1 VVINNRIFFAVAI
14 AALVTIGGLL
24 AIIPKQNLLTLVE
37 AQSQTGSGSSTN
49 ISSLIDNNATSNNNN
64 TNQWP
69 NIHPNVRT
77 NFNQNVTFPNIE
89 DTAFIHPFAV
99 VIGDCYIGNMVMMS
113 PTAVCR
119 GDEGTPIHIGDF
131 SNIQDGVLIHDLQTT
146 TDIKNFDQRLFNKDG
161 ERISINDSRT
171 VQEGEYSVFVG
182 NGSSLAH
189 DAMIHG
195 PAWIGND
202 TFIGMKSIVYNAKVG
217 NNVAVGISSVITN
230 GVEIPD
236 NKFVPPGSLVTSQE
250 QANNLPD
257 RIGTPFEEYN
267 KGVVDVNVKL
277 AEGYSQEELE
287 KMITEREARMELQGL
302 ETTMMPTNNHSNA
315 TQ

>member
-1 VVINNRIFFAVAI
+1 MTNNRIVFAI
-14 AALVTIGGLL
+14 AAAALLTIGGLL
-24 AIIPKQNLLTLVE
+24 AIILKENLLPPVQ
-37 AQSQTGSGSSTN
+37 AQSQTNNSGSTN
-49 ISSLIDNNATSNNNN
+49 MSGIINNNN

-131 SNIQDGVLIHDLQTT
+131 SNIQDGVLIHDLQTA
-146 TDIKNFDQRLFNKDG
+146 TDIKNFDQRLFNKEG

-189 DAMIHG
+189 DVMIHG

-202 TFIGMKSIVYNAKVG
+202 TFIGMKTIVYNAKVG

-230 GVEIPD
+230 SVEIPD
-236 NKFVPPGSLVTSQE
+236 NKFVPPGSIITSQE

-287 KMITEREARMELQGL
+287 KMIIEREAQMELQGL
-302 ETTMMPTNNHSNA
+302 ETTMMLPNNSNA
-315 TQ
+315 TK

>member
-1 VVINNRIFFAVAI
+1 MIKNNKIFFAVAT
-14 AALVTIGGLL
+14 ATLVTIGGLYA
-24 AIIPKQNLLTLVE
+24 AIPIQNLLLPAVE
-37 AQSQTGSGSSTN
+37 AQSQTNTASTN
-49 ISSLIDNNATSNNNN
+49 MNSSNNN

-146 TDIKNFDQRLFNKDG
+146 TDIKNFDQRLFNKEG
-161 ERISINDSRT
+161 ERIFINESRT

-202 TFIGMKSIVYNAKVG
+202 TFIGMKTIVYNAKVG

-236 NKFVPPGSLVTSQE
+236 NKFVPPGSVITSPE

-277 AEGYSQEELE
+277 AEGYSSQEELE
-287 KMITEREARMELQGL
+287 KMIIEREAQMELQGL
-302 ETTMMPTNNHSNA
+302 ETTMMPNNSSSA
-315 TQ
+315 TL

>member
-1 VVINNRIFFAVAI
+1 MIKNNKIFFAVAT
-14 AALVTIGGLL
+14 ATLVSIGGLYV
-24 AIIPKQNLLTLVE
+24 AIPIQNLLLPAVE
-37 AQSQTGSGSSTN
+37 AQSQTNTASTN
-49 ISSLIDNNATSNNNN
+49 MNSINNNNNNN

-146 TDIKNFDQRLFNKDG
+146 TDIKNFDQRLFNKEG

-202 TFIGMKSIVYNAKVG
+202 TFIGMKTIVYNAKVG

-236 NKFVPPGSLVTSQE
+236 NKFVPPGSVITSQE

-277 AEGYSQEELE
+277 AEGYSSQEELE
-287 KMITEREARMELQGL
+287 KMIIEREAQMELQGL
-302 ETTMMPTNNHSNA
+302 ETTMMPNNSSSA

>member
-1 VVINNRIFFAVAI
+1 MIKDNKIFFAVAT
-14 AALVTIGGLL
+14 AAMVTIGGLY
-24 AIIPKQNLLTLVE
+24 ATIPTQNLLLPAVE
-37 AQSQTGSGSSTN
+37 AQSQTNTESTN
-49 ISSLIDNNATSNNNN
+49 MNSSYNNN

-77 NFNQNVTFPNIE
+77 DFNQNMTFPNIE

-99 VIGDCYIGNMVMMS
+99 VIGDCYIGKMVMMS

-146 TDIKNFDQRLFNKDG
+146 TDIKNFDQRLFNKEG

-171 VQEGEYSVFVG
+171 VQEGEYSVYVG

-195 PAWIGND
+195 PAWIGNN
-202 TFIGMKSIVYNAKVG
+202 TFIGMKTIVYNAKVG
-217 NNVAVGISSVITN
+217 NNVAVGVSSVITN

-236 NKFVPPGSLVTSQE
+236 NKFVPPGSVVTSQE
-250 QANNLPD
+250 QADNLPD

-267 KGVVDVNVKL
+267 KGVVDVNSKL
-277 AEGYSQEELE
+277 AEGYSSQEELE
-287 KMITEREARMELQGL
+287 KMITDREAQMELQGL
-302 ETTMMPTNNHSNA
+302 ETTMMSPNNSSSA

>member
-1 VVINNRIFFAVAI
+1 MIKDNKIFFAVAT
-14 AALVTIGGLL
+14 AAIVTIGGLY
-24 AIIPKQNLLTLVE
+24 ATIPTQNLLLPAVE
-37 AQSQTGSGSSTN
+37 AQSQTNTGSTN
-49 ISSLIDNNATSNNNN
+49 MNSSNNNSN

-69 NIHPNVRT
+69 NIHPDVRT
-77 NFNQNVTFPNIE
+77 DFNQNVTFPNIE

-119 GDEGTPIHIGDF
+119 GDEGTPIHIGEF

-146 TDIKNFDQRLFNKDG
+146 TDIKNFDQRLFNKEG
-161 ERISINDSRT
+161 ERISMNDSRT

-182 NGSSLAH
+182 NRSSIAH

-236 NKFVPPGSLVTSQE
+236 NKFVPPGSVITSQE

-287 KMITEREARMELQGL
+287 KMITEREAQMELQGL
-302 ETTMMPTNNHSNA
+302 ETTMIPNNGSSA
-315 TQ
+315 RQ

>member
-1 VVINNRIFFAVAI
+1 MIKNNKIFFAI
-14 AALVTIGGLL
+14 ATATLVTIGGLYA
-24 AIIPKQNLLTLVE
+24 AIPIQNLLLPAVE
-37 AQSQTGSGSSTN
+37 AQSQTNTASTN
-49 ISSLIDNNATSNNNN
+49 MNSSNNNNNN

-146 TDIKNFDQRLFNKDG
+146 TDIKNFDQRLFNKEG

-202 TFIGMKSIVYNAKVG
+202 TFIGMKTIVYNAKVG

-236 NKFVPPGSLVTSQE
+236 NKFVPPGSVITSQE

-277 AEGYSQEELE
+277 AEGYSSQEELE
-287 KMITEREARMELQGL
+287 KMIIEREAQMELQGL
-302 ETTMMPTNNHSNA
+302 ETTMMPNNSSSA

>member
-1 VVINNRIFFAVAI
+1 MIKNNKIFFAVAT
-14 AALVTIGGLL
+14 ATLVTIGGLYA
-24 AIIPKQNLLTLVE
+24 AIPIQNLLLPAVE
-37 AQSQTGSGSSTN
+37 AQSQTNTASTN
-49 ISSLIDNNATSNNNN
+49 MNSSNNN

-146 TDIKNFDQRLFNKDG
+146 TDIKNFDQRLFNKEG

-202 TFIGMKSIVYNAKVG
+202 TFIGMKTIVYNAKVG

-230 GVEIPD
+230 VVEIPD
-236 NKFVPPGSLVTSQE
+236 NKFVPPGSIITNQE

-277 AEGYSQEELE
+277 AEGYSSQEELE
-287 KMITEREARMELQGL
+287 KMIIEREAQMELQGL
-302 ETTMMPTNNHSNA
+302 ETTTMPNNSSSA

>member
-1 VVINNRIFFAVAI
+1 MIKNNKIFFAI
-14 AALVTIGGLL
+14 ATATLVTIGGLYA
-24 AIIPKQNLLTLVE
+24 AIPIQNLLLPAVE
-37 AQSQTGSGSSTN
+37 AQSQTNTASTN
-49 ISSLIDNNATSNNNN
+49 MNSSNNNNNNNNN

-77 NFNQNVTFPNIE
+77 NFNQNVSFPNIE

-146 TDIKNFDQRLFNKDG
+146 TDIKNFDQRLFNKEG

-202 TFIGMKSIVYNAKVG
+202 TFIGMKTIVYNAKVG

-236 NKFVPPGSLVTSQE
+236 NKFVPPGSVITSQE

-277 AEGYSQEELE
+277 AEGYSSQEELE
-287 KMITEREARMELQGL
+287 KMIIEREAQMELQGL
-302 ETTMMPTNNHSNA
+302 ETTMMPINNSSA

>member
-1 VVINNRIFFAVAI
+1 MIKNNKIFFAVAT
-14 AALVTIGGLL
+14 ATLVTIGGLYA
-24 AIIPKQNLLTLVE
+24 AIPIQNLLLPAVE
-37 AQSQTGSGSSTN
+37 AQSQTNTASTN
-49 ISSLIDNNATSNNNN
+49 MNSSNNNNNNNNNN

-146 TDIKNFDQRLFNKDG
+146 TDIKNFDQRLFNKEG

-202 TFIGMKSIVYNAKVG
+202 TFIGMKTIVYNAKVG

-236 NKFVPPGSLVTSQE
+236 NKFVPPGSVITSQE

-277 AEGYSQEELE
+277 AEGYSSQEELE
-287 KMITEREARMELQGL
+287 KMIIEREAQMELQGL
-302 ETTMMPTNNHSNA
+302 ETTMMPINNSSA

>member
-1 VVINNRIFFAVAI
+1 MMKSNKIFFAVAT
-14 AALVTIGGLL
+14 AAIVTIGGLYATFPIL
-24 AIIPKQNLLTLVE
+24 NLLLPAVE
-37 AQSQTGSGSSTN
+37 AQSQTNTGSTN
-49 ISSLIDNNATSNNNN
+49 MNSSNNNSN

-69 NIHPNVRT
+69 NIHPDVRT
-77 NFNQNVTFPNIE
+77 DFNQNVTFPNIE

-119 GDEGTPIHIGDF
+119 GDEGTHIGEF

-146 TDIKNFDQRLFNKDG
+146 TDIKNFDQRLFNKEG
-161 ERISINDSRT
+161 ERISMNDSRT

-182 NGSSLAH
+182 NRSSIAH

-236 NKFVPPGSLVTSQE
+236 NKFVPPGSVITSQE

-277 AEGYSQEELE
+277 AEGYSQEEIE
-287 KMITEREARMELQGL
+287 KMITEREAQMELQGL
-302 ETTMMPTNNHSNA
+302 ETTMIPNNGSSA
-315 TQ
+315 RQ

>member
-1 VVINNRIFFAVAI
+1 MIKNNKIFFAVAT
-14 AALVTIGGLL
+14 ATLVTIGGLYA
-24 AIIPKQNLLTLVE
+24 AIPIQNLLLPEVE
-37 AQSQTGSGSSTN
+37 AQSQTNTASTN
-49 ISSLIDNNATSNNNN
+49 MNSSNNNNNN

-77 NFNQNVTFPNIE
+77 NFNQNITFPNIE

-146 TDIKNFDQRLFNKDG
+146 TDIKNFDQRLFNKEG

-202 TFIGMKSIVYNAKVG
+202 TFIGMKTIVYNAKVG

-236 NKFVPPGSLVTSQE
+236 NKFVPPGSVITSQE

-277 AEGYSQEELE
+277 AEGYSSQEELE
-287 KMITEREARMELQGL
+287 KMIIEREAQMELQGL
-302 ETTMMPTNNHSNA
+302 ETTMMPNNSSSA

>member
-1 VVINNRIFFAVAI
+1 MIKNNKIFFAI
-14 AALVTIGGLL
+14 ATATLVTIGGLYA
-24 AIIPKQNLLTLVE
+24 AIPIQNLLLPAVE
-37 AQSQTGSGSSTN
+37 AQSQTNTASTN
-49 ISSLIDNNATSNNNN
+49 MNSSNNNNNNNN

-146 TDIKNFDQRLFNKDG
+146 TDIKNFDQRLFNKEG

-202 TFIGMKSIVYNAKVG
+202 TFIGMKTIVYNAKVG

-236 NKFVPPGSLVTSQE
+236 NKFVPPGSVITSQE

-277 AEGYSQEELE
+277 AEGYSSQEELE
-287 KMITEREARMELQGL
+287 KMIIEREAQMELQGL
-302 ETTMMPTNNHSNA
+302 ETTMMPINNSSA

>member
-1 VVINNRIFFAVAI
+1 MIKNNKIFFAVAT
-14 AALVTIGGLL
+14 ATLVTIGGLYA
-24 AIIPKQNLLTLVE
+24 AIPIQNLLLPAVE
-37 AQSQTGSGSSTN
+37 AQSQTNTASTN
-49 ISSLIDNNATSNNNN
+49 MNSSNNNNNNN

-146 TDIKNFDQRLFNKDG
+146 TDIKNFDQRLFNKEG

-202 TFIGMKSIVYNAKVG
+202 TFIGMKTIVYNAKVG

-236 NKFVPPGSLVTSQE
+236 NKFVPPGSVVTSQE

-277 AEGYSQEELE
+277 AEGYSSQEELE
-287 KMITEREARMELQGL
+287 KMIIEREAQMELQGL
-302 ETTMMPTNNHSNA
+302 ETTMMPNNNSSA

>member
-1 VVINNRIFFAVAI
+1 MIKNNKIFFAVAT
-14 AALVTIGGLL
+14 ATLVTIGGLYA
-24 AIIPKQNLLTLVE
+24 AIPIQNLLLPAVE
-37 AQSQTGSGSSTN
+37 AQSQTNTASTN
-49 ISSLIDNNATSNNNN
+49 MNSSNNNNNNN

-146 TDIKNFDQRLFNKDG
+146 TDIKNFDQRLFNKEG

-202 TFIGMKSIVYNAKVG
+202 TFIGMKTIVYNAKVG

-236 NKFVPPGSLVTSQE
+236 NKFVPPGSVITSQE

-277 AEGYSQEELE
+277 AEGYSSQEELE
-287 KMITEREARMELQGL
+287 KMIIEREAQMELQGL
-302 ETTMMPTNNHSNA
+302 ETTMMPNNSSSA

>member
-1 VVINNRIFFAVAI
+1 MIKHNKIFFAVAT
-14 AALVTIGGLL
+14 AAIVTIGGLY
-24 AIIPKQNLLTLVE
+24 ATIPIQNLLLPAVE
-37 AQSQTGSGSSTN
+37 AQSQTNTESTN
-49 ISSLIDNNATSNNNN
+49 MNSSYNNN

-99 VIGDCYIGNMVMMS
+99 VIGDCYIGKMVMMS

-146 TDIKNFDQRLFNKDG
+146 TDIKNFDQRLFNKEG

-171 VQEGEYSVFVG
+171 VQEGEYSVYVG

-195 PAWIGND
+195 PAWIGNN
-202 TFIGMKSIVYNAKVG
+202 TFIGMKTIVYNAKVG
-217 NNVAVGISSVITN
+217 NNVAVGVSSVITN

-236 NKFVPPGSLVTSQE
+236 NKFVPPGSVVTSQE
-250 QANNLPD
+250 QADNLPD

-267 KGVVDVNVKL
+267 KGVVDVNSKL
-277 AEGYSQEELE
+277 AEGYSSQEELE
-287 KMITEREARMELQGL
+287 KMITDREAQMELQGL
-302 ETTMMPTNNHSNA
+302 ETTMMSPNNSSSA

>member
-1 VVINNRIFFAVAI
+1 
-14 AALVTIGGLL
+14 
-24 AIIPKQNLLTLVE
+24 LTLVE

-49 ISSLIDNNATSNNNN
+49 MSSLIDNNATSNNND

-77 NFNQNVTFPNIE
+77 NFNQNVSFPNIE

-146 TDIKNFDQRLFNKDG
+146 TDIKNFDQRLFNKEG

-202 TFIGMKSIVYNAKVG
+202 TFIGMKTIVYNAKVG

-236 NKFVPPGSLVTSQE
+236 NKFVPPGSVITSQE

-277 AEGYSQEELE
+277 AEGYSSQEELE
-287 KMITEREARMELQGL
+287 KMIIEREAQMELQGL
-302 ETTMMPTNNHSNA
+302 ETTMMPINNSSA

>member
-1 VVINNRIFFAVAI
+1 MTNNRIVFAIAA
-14 AALVTIGGLL
+14 AALVTIGGLV
-24 AIIPKQNLLTLVE
+24 AIIPKENLLPSVQ
-37 AQSQTGSGSSTN
+37 AQSQTESSGSTN
-49 ISSLIDNNATSNNNN
+49 MSSIINNNN

-131 SNIQDGVLIHDLQTT
+131 SNIQDGVLIHDLQTA
-146 TDIKNFDQRLFNKDG
+146 TDIKNFDQRLFNKEG

-189 DAMIHG
+189 HAMIHG

-202 TFIGMKSIVYNAKVG
+202 TFIGMKTIVYNAKVG
-217 NNVAVGISSVITN
+217 DNVAVGISSVITN

-236 NKFVPPGSLVTSQE
+236 NKFVPPGSVVTSQE

-267 KGVVDVNVKL
+267 KGVVDVNIKL

-287 KMITEREARMELQGL
+287 KMIIEREAQMELQGL
-302 ETTMMPTNNHSNA
+302 ETTMMQPNNSNA

>member
-1 VVINNRIFFAVAI
+1 MIKNNKSFFAVAT
-14 AALVTIGGLL
+14 ATLVTIGGLYA
-24 AIIPKQNLLTLVE
+24 AIHIQNLLLPAVE
-37 AQSQTGSGSSTN
+37 AQSQTNTASTN
-49 ISSLIDNNATSNNNN
+49 MNSSNNNNNN

-146 TDIKNFDQRLFNKDG
+146 TDIKNFDQRLFNKEG

-195 PAWIGND
+195 PAWIGNN
-202 TFIGMKSIVYNAKVG
+202 TFIGMKTIVYNAKVG

-236 NKFVPPGSLVTSQE
+236 NKFVPPGSVITSQE

-277 AEGYSQEELE
+277 AEGYSSQEELE
-287 KMITEREARMELQGL
+287 KMIIEREAQMELQGL
-302 ETTMMPTNNHSNA
+302 ETTMMPNNSSSA

>member
-1 VVINNRIFFAVAI
+1 MTNNRIFFAVSI

-49 ISSLIDNNATSNNNN
+49 MSSLIDNNATSNNND

-146 TDIKNFDQRLFNKDG
+146 TDIKNFDQRLFNKVG

-236 NKFVPPGSLVTSQE
+236 NKFVPPGSVVTSQE

-287 KMITEREARMELQGL
+287 KMIIEREAQMELQGL
-302 ETTMMPTNNHSNA
+302 ETTMMPPNNHSNA

>member
-1 VVINNRIFFAVAI
+1 MRLLMINNRMFFVVSAT
-14 AALVTIGGLL
+14 ALVTIGGLL
-24 AIIPKQNLLTLVE
+24 AIIPKESLLTYVE
-37 AQSQTGSGSSTN
+37 AQSQTDSSGSTN
-49 ISSLIDNNATSNNNN
+49 MSSIINNNNN

-77 NFNQNVTFPNIE
+77 DFNQNVTFPNIE
-89 DTAFIHPFAV
+89 DNAFIHPFAV
-99 VIGDCYIGNMVMMS
+99 VIGDCHIGNMVMMS

-146 TDIKNFDQRLFNKDG
+146 TDIKNFDQRLFNKGG
-161 ERISINDSRT
+161 ERISINDSRI

-182 NGSSLAH
+182 NRSSLAH

-202 TFIGMKSIVYNAKVG
+202 TFIGMKTIVYNAKVG

-236 NKFVPPGSLVTSQE
+236 NKFVPPGSIITTQQ
-250 QANNLPD
+250 QADNLPD

-267 KGVVDVNVKL
+267 KGVVDVNSKL

-287 KMITEREARMELQGL
+287 KMITEREAQMELQGL
-302 ETTMMPTNNHSNA
+302 ETTMMPNNSSSA

>member
-1 VVINNRIFFAVAI
+1 MMKNNKNFFAVAT
-14 AALVTIGGLL
+14 AAIVTIGGLYATFPIL
-24 AIIPKQNLLTLVE
+24 NVLLPAVE
-37 AQSQTGSGSSTN
+37 AQSQTNTESTN
-49 ISSLIDNNATSNNNN
+49 MNSSYNNN

-99 VIGDCYIGNMVMMS
+99 VIGDCYIGKMVMMS

-146 TDIKNFDQRLFNKDG
+146 TDIKNFDQRLFNKEG

-171 VQEGEYSVFVG
+171 VQEGEYSVYVG

-195 PAWIGND
+195 PAWIGNN
-202 TFIGMKSIVYNAKVG
+202 TFIGMKTIVYNAKVG
-217 NNVAVGISSVITN
+217 NNVAVGVSSVITN

-236 NKFVPPGSLVTSQE
+236 NKFVPPGSVVTSQE
-250 QANNLPD
+250 QADNLPD

-267 KGVVDVNVKL
+267 KGVVDVNSKL
-277 AEGYSQEELE
+277 AEGYSSQEELE
-287 KMITEREARMELQGL
+287 KMITDREAQMELQGL
-302 ETTMMPTNNHSNA
+302 ETTMMSPNNSSSA

>member
-1 VVINNRIFFAVAI
+1 MTKNDKIFFAVAT
-14 AALVTIGGLL
+14 AAMITLGGVYASFLIL
-24 AIIPKQNLLTLVE
+24 NLLLPAVE
-37 AQSQTGSGSSTN
+37 AQSQTNNGSTN
-49 ISSLIDNNATSNNNN
+49 MNSSNNNS

-69 NIHPNVRT
+69 NIHQNVRT
-77 NFNQNVTFPNIE
+77 DFNQNVTFPNIE
-89 DTAFIHPFAV
+89 DNAFIHPFAV
-99 VIGDCYIGNMVMMS
+99 VIGDCHIGNMVMMS

-146 TDIKNFDQRLFNKDG
+146 TDIKNFDQRLFNKEG

-182 NGSSLAH
+182 NRSSLAH

-230 GVEIPD
+230 SVEIPD
-236 NKFVPPGSLVTSQE
+236 NKFVPPGSVIASQE

-267 KGVVDVNVKL
+267 KGVVNVNVKL

-287 KMITEREARMELQGL
+287 KMITEREAQMELQGL
-302 ETTMMPTNNHSNA
+302 ETTMMPNNGSDV

>member
-1 VVINNRIFFAVAI
+1 MIKDNKIFFAVAT
-14 AALVTIGGLL
+14 AAIVTIGGLY
-24 AIIPKQNLLTLVE
+24 ATIPIQNLLLPAVE
-37 AQSQTGSGSSTN
+37 AQSQTNTESTN
-49 ISSLIDNNATSNNNN
+49 MNSSYNNN

-99 VIGDCYIGNMVMMS
+99 VIGDCYIGKMVMMS

-146 TDIKNFDQRLFNKDG
+146 TDIKNFDQRLFNKEG

-171 VQEGEYSVFVG
+171 VQEGEYSVYVG

-195 PAWIGND
+195 PAWIGNN
-202 TFIGMKSIVYNAKVG
+202 TFIGMKTIVYNAKVG
-217 NNVAVGISSVITN
+217 NNVAVGVSSVITN

-236 NKFVPPGSLVTSQE
+236 NKFVPPGSVVTSQE
-250 QANNLPD
+250 QADNLPD

-267 KGVVDVNVKL
+267 KGVVDVNSKL
-277 AEGYSQEELE
+277 AEGYSSQEELE
-287 KMITEREARMELQGL
+287 KMITDREAQMELQGL
-302 ETTMMPTNNHSNA
+302 ETTMMSPNNSSSA

>member
-1 VVINNRIFFAVAI
+1 MIKNNKIFFAI
-14 AALVTIGGLL
+14 ATATLVTIGGLYA
-24 AIIPKQNLLTLVE
+24 AIPIQNLLLPAVE
-37 AQSQTGSGSSTN
+37 AQSQTNTASTN
-49 ISSLIDNNATSNNNN
+49 MNSSNNNN

-77 NFNQNVTFPNIE
+77 NFNQNVSFPNIE

-146 TDIKNFDQRLFNKDG
+146 TDIKNFDQRLFNKEG

-202 TFIGMKSIVYNAKVG
+202 TFIGMKTIVYNAKVG

-236 NKFVPPGSLVTSQE
+236 NKFVPPGSVITSQE

-277 AEGYSQEELE
+277 AEGYSSQEELE
-287 KMITEREARMELQGL
+287 KMIIEREAQMELQGL
-302 ETTMMPTNNHSNA
+302 ETTMMPINNSSA

>member
-1 VVINNRIFFAVAI
+1 MIKDNKIFFAVAT
-14 AALVTIGGLL
+14 AAIVTIGGLY
-24 AIIPKQNLLTLVE
+24 ATIPIQNLLLPAVE
-37 AQSQTGSGSSTN
+37 AQSQTNTESTN
-49 ISSLIDNNATSNNNN
+49 MNSSYNNN

-99 VIGDCYIGNMVMMS
+99 VIGDCYIGKMVMMS

-146 TDIKNFDQRLFNKDG
+146 TDIKNFDQRLFNKEG

-171 VQEGEYSVFVG
+171 VQEGEYSVYVG

-195 PAWIGND
+195 PAWIGNN
-202 TFIGMKSIVYNAKVG
+202 TFIGMKTIVYNAKVG
-217 NNVAVGISSVITN
+217 NNVAVGVSSVITN

-236 NKFVPPGSLVTSQE
+236 NKFVPPGSVVTSQE
-250 QANNLPD
+250 QADNLPD
-257 RIGTPFEEYN
+257 RVGTPFEEYN
-267 KGVVDVNVKL
+267 KGVVDVNSKL
-277 AEGYSQEELE
+277 AEGYSSQEELE
-287 KMITEREARMELQGL
+287 KMITDREAQMELQGL
-302 ETTMMPTNNHSNA
+302 ETTMMSPNNSSSA

>member
-1 VVINNRIFFAVAI
+1 MIKNNKIFFAI
-14 AALVTIGGLL
+14 ATATLVTIGGLYA
-24 AIIPKQNLLTLVE
+24 AIPIQNLLLPAVE
-37 AQSQTGSGSSTN
+37 AQSQTNTASTN
-49 ISSLIDNNATSNNNN
+49 MNSSNNNNNNN

-77 NFNQNVTFPNIE
+77 NFNQNVSFPNIE

-146 TDIKNFDQRLFNKDG
+146 TDIKNFDQRLFNKEG

-202 TFIGMKSIVYNAKVG
+202 TFIGMKTIVYNAKVG

-236 NKFVPPGSLVTSQE
+236 NKFVPPGSVITSQE

-277 AEGYSQEELE
+277 AEGYSSQEELE
-287 KMITEREARMELQGL
+287 KMIIEREAQMELQGL
-302 ETTMMPTNNHSNA
+302 ETTMMPINNSSA

>member
-1 VVINNRIFFAVAI
+1 MIKDNKIFFAVAT
-14 AALVTIGGLL
+14 AAIVTIGGLY
-24 AIIPKQNLLTLVE
+24 ATIPTQNLLLPAVE
-37 AQSQTGSGSSTN
+37 AQSQTNTESTN
-49 ISSLIDNNATSNNNN
+49 MNSSYNNNN

-99 VIGDCYIGNMVMMS
+99 VIGDCYIGKMVMMS

-146 TDIKNFDQRLFNKDG
+146 TDIKNFDQRLFNKEG

-171 VQEGEYSVFVG
+171 VQEGEYSVYVG

-195 PAWIGND
+195 PAWIGNN
-202 TFIGMKSIVYNAKVG
+202 TFIGMKTIVYNAKVG
-217 NNVAVGISSVITN
+217 NNVAVGVSSVITN

-236 NKFVPPGSLVTSQE
+236 NKFVPPGSVVTSQE
-250 QANNLPD
+250 QADNLPD

-267 KGVVDVNVKL
+267 KGVVDVNSKL
-277 AEGYSQEELE
+277 AEGYSSQEELE
-287 KMITEREARMELQGL
+287 KMITDREAQMELQGL
-302 ETTMMPTNNHSNA
+302 ETTMISPNNSSSA

>member
-1 VVINNRIFFAVAI
+1 MIKNNKIFFAVAT
-14 AALVTIGGLL
+14 ATLVTIGGLYA
-24 AIIPKQNLLTLVE
+24 AIPIQNLLLPAVE
-37 AQSQTGSGSSTN
+37 AQSQTNTASTN
-49 ISSLIDNNATSNNNN
+49 MNSSNNNNN

-146 TDIKNFDQRLFNKDG
+146 TDIKNFDQRLFNKEG

-202 TFIGMKSIVYNAKVG
+202 TFIGMKTIVYNAKVG

-236 NKFVPPGSLVTSQE
+236 NKFVPPGSVITSQE

-277 AEGYSQEELE
+277 AEGYSSQEELE
-287 KMITEREARMELQGL
+287 KMIIEREAQMELQGL
-302 ETTMMPTNNHSNA
+302 ETTMMPNNSSSA

>member
-1 VVINNRIFFAVAI
+1 MIKNNKILFAVAT
-14 AALVTIGGLL
+14 AAIVTIGGLCAAFPIL
-24 AIIPKQNLLTLVE
+24 NPLHLLLPAAE
-37 AQSQTGSGSSTN
+37 AQSQTNTGSTN
-49 ISSLIDNNATSNNNN
+49 VNSSNNNN

-69 NIHPNVRT
+69 NIHQNVRT
-77 NFNQNVTFPNIE
+77 HFNENVTFPNIE
-89 DTAFIHPFAV
+89 ENAFIHPFAV
-99 VIGDCYIGNMVMMS
+99 VIGDCHIGNMVMMS

-119 GDEGTPIHIGDF
+119 GDEGTPVHIGDF

-146 TDIKNFDQRLFNKDG
+146 TDIKNFDQRLFNKEG
-161 ERISINDSRT
+161 ERISINDSRI

-182 NGSSLAH
+182 NRSSLAH

-195 PAWIGND
+195 PAWIGSD
-202 TFIGMKSIVYNAKVG
+202 TFIGMKTIVYNAKVG

-236 NKFVPPGSLVTSQE
+236 NKFVPPGSIITTQQ
-250 QANNLPD
+250 QADNLPD

-267 KGVVDVNVKL
+267 KGVVDVNSKL

-287 KMITEREARMELQGL
+287 KMIIEREAQMELQGL
-302 ETTMMPTNNHSNA
+302 ETTIMSNNSSSA

>member
-1 VVINNRIFFAVAI
+1 MMKSNKIFFAVAT
-14 AALVTIGGLL
+14 AAIVTIGGLYATFPIL
-24 AIIPKQNLLTLVE
+24 NLLLPAVE
-37 AQSQTGSGSSTN
+37 AQSQTNTGSTN
-49 ISSLIDNNATSNNNN
+49 MNSSNNNSN

-69 NIHPNVRT
+69 NIHPDVRT
-77 NFNQNVTFPNIE
+77 DFNQNVTFPNIE
-89 DTAFIHPFAV
+89 DNAFIHPFAV
-99 VIGDCYIGNMVMMS
+99 VIGDCHIGNMVMMS

-119 GDEGTPIHIGDF
+119 GDEGTPIQIGDF

-146 TDIKNFDQRLFNKDG
+146 TDIKNFDQRLFNKGG
-161 ERISINDSRT
+161 ERISINDSRI

-182 NGSSLAH
+182 NRSSLAH

-202 TFIGMKSIVYNAKVG
+202 TFIGMKTIVYNAKVG

-236 NKFVPPGSLVTSQE
+236 NKFVPPGSIITTQQ
-250 QANNLPD
+250 QADNLPD

-267 KGVVDVNVKL
+267 KGVVDVNSKL

-287 KMITEREARMELQGL
+287 KMIAEREAQMELQGI
-302 ETTMMPTNNHSNA
+302 ETAMMPNNSSSA

>member
-1 VVINNRIFFAVAI
+1 MIKNNKIFFAVAT
-14 AALVTIGGLL
+14 AAIVTIGGLY
-24 AIIPKQNLLTLVE
+24 ATIPTQNLLLPAVE
-37 AQSQTGSGSSTN
+37 AQSQTNTESTN
-49 ISSLIDNNATSNNNN
+49 MNSSCNNN

-99 VIGDCYIGNMVMMS
+99 VIGDCYIGKMVMMS

-146 TDIKNFDQRLFNKDG
+146 TDIKNFDQRLFNKEG
-161 ERISINDSRT
+161 ERISMNDSPT

-195 PAWIGND
+195 PAWIGNN
-202 TFIGMKSIVYNAKVG
+202 TFIGMKTIVYNAKVG
-217 NNVAVGISSVITN
+217 NNVAVGVSSVITN

-236 NKFVPPGSLVTSQE
+236 NKFVPPGSVVTSQE
-250 QANNLPD
+250 QADNLPD

-267 KGVVDVNVKL
+267 KGVVDVNSKL
-277 AEGYSQEELE
+277 AEGYSSQEELE
-287 KMITEREARMELQGL
+287 KMITDREAQMELQGL
-302 ETTMMPTNNHSNA
+302 ETTMMSPNNSSSA

>member
-1 VVINNRIFFAVAI
+1 MTNNRIVFAIAA
-14 AALVTIGGLL
+14 AALVTIGGLV
-24 AIIPKQNLLTLVE
+24 AIIPKENLLPSVQ
-37 AQSQTGSGSSTN
+37 AQSQTENSGSTN
-49 ISSLIDNNATSNNNN
+49 MSSIINNNN

-99 VIGDCYIGNMVMMS
+99 VIGDCYIGKMVMMS

-146 TDIKNFDQRLFNKDG
+146 TDIKNFDQRLFNKEG

-171 VQEGEYSVFVG
+171 VQEGEYSVYVG

-195 PAWIGND
+195 PAWIGNN
-202 TFIGMKSIVYNAKVG
+202 TFIGMKTIVYNAKVG
-217 NNVAVGISSVITN
+217 NNVAVGVSSVITN

-236 NKFVPPGSLVTSQE
+236 NKFVPPGSVVTSQE
-250 QANNLPD
+250 QADNLPD
-257 RIGTPFEEYN
+257 RVGTPFEEYN
-267 KGVVDVNVKL
+267 KGVVDVNSKL
-277 AEGYSQEELE
+277 AEGYSSQEELE
-287 KMITEREARMELQGL
+287 KMITDREAQMELQGL
-302 ETTMMPTNNHSNA
+302 ETTMMSPNNSSSA

>member
-1 VVINNRIFFAVAI
+1 MIKNNKIFFAI
-14 AALVTIGGLL
+14 ATATLVTIGGLYA
-24 AIIPKQNLLTLVE
+24 AIPIQNLLLPAVE
-37 AQSQTGSGSSTN
+37 AQSQTNTASTN
-49 ISSLIDNNATSNNNN
+49 MNSSNNNN

-77 NFNQNVTFPNIE
+77 NFNQNVSFPNIE

-146 TDIKNFDQRLFNKDG
+146 TDIKNFDQRLFNKEG

-189 DAMIHG
+189 DATIHG

-202 TFIGMKSIVYNAKVG
+202 TFIGMKTIVYNAKVG

-236 NKFVPPGSLVTSQE
+236 NKFVPPGSVITSQE

-277 AEGYSQEELE
+277 AEGYSSQEELE
-287 KMITEREARMELQGL
+287 KMIIEREAQMELQGL
-302 ETTMMPTNNHSNA
+302 ETTMMPINNSSA

>member
-1 VVINNRIFFAVAI
+1 MIKNNKIFFAVAT
-14 AALVTIGGLL
+14 AAIVTIGGLY
-24 AIIPKQNLLTLVE
+24 ATIPTQNLLLPAVE
-37 AQSQTGSGSSTN
+37 AQSQTNTESTN
-49 ISSLIDNNATSNNNN
+49 MNSSCNNN

-99 VIGDCYIGNMVMMS
+99 VIGDCYIGKMVMMS

-119 GDEGTPIHIGDF
+119 GDEGTAIHIGEF

-146 TDIKNFDQRLFNKDG
+146 TDIKNFDQRLFNKEG
-161 ERISINDSRT
+161 ERISMNDSRT
-171 VQEGEYSVFVG
+171 VQEEEYSVFVV
-182 NGSSLAH
+182 NRSSLAH

-195 PAWIGND
+195 PSWIGSD
-202 TFIGMKSIVYNAKVG
+202 TFIGMKTIVYNAKVG

-236 NKFVPPGSLVTSQE
+236 NKFVPPGSVITSQE

-287 KMITEREARMELQGL
+287 KLITEREAQMELQGL
-302 ETTMMPTNNHSNA
+302 ETTMIPNNGSSA

>member
-1 VVINNRIFFAVAI
+1 MINNKIFFVLAA

-24 AIIPKQNLLTLVE
+24 AIISKENLLTSVE
-37 AQSQTGSGSSTN
+37 AQSQTVSNANVTTNMSSSTIN
-49 ISSLIDNNATSNNNN
+49 DNNN

-69 NIHPNVRT
+69 NIHQNVKT

-99 VIGDCYIGNMVMMS
+99 VIGDCHIGNMVMMS

-146 TDIKNFDQRLFNKDG
+146 TDIKNFDQRLFNKEG

-182 NGSSLAH
+182 DRSSLAH

-202 TFIGMKSIVYNAKVG
+202 TFIGMKTIVYNAKVG

-230 GVEIPD
+230 GVTIPD
-236 NKFVPPGSLVTSQE
+236 NKFVPPGSVITGQE
-250 QANNLPD
+250 QADNLPS

-287 KMITEREARMELQGL
+287 KIITEREAQMELQGL
-302 ETTMMPTNNHSNA
+302 ETTMIFNNSNV

>member
-1 VVINNRIFFAVAI
+1 MIKSDKIFFAVAT
-14 AALVTIGGLL
+14 AAMVTIGGLYASFL
-24 AIIPKQNLLTLVE
+24 ILNLLLPAVE
-37 AQSQTGSGSSTN
+37 AQSQTNIGSTN
-49 ISSLIDNNATSNNNN
+49 MNSSNNNNN

-77 NFNQNVTFPNIE
+77 DFNQNVTFPNIE

-146 TDIKNFDQRLFNKDG
+146 TDIKNFDQRLFNKEG

-182 NGSSLAH
+182 NRSSLAH

-230 GVEIPD
+230 VVEIPD
-236 NKFVPPGSLVTSQE
+236 NKFVPPGSIITNQE

-287 KMITEREARMELQGL
+287 KMITEREAQMELQGL
-302 ETTMMPTNNHSNA
+302 ETTMMPNNSSSA

>member
-1 VVINNRIFFAVAI
+1 MIKNNKILFAVAT
-14 AALVTIGGLL
+14 AAIVTIGGLYAAFPIL
-24 AIIPKQNLLTLVE
+24 NPLHLLLPAAE
-37 AQSQTGSGSSTN
+37 AQSQTNTGSTN
-49 ISSLIDNNATSNNNN
+49 VNSSNNNN

-69 NIHPNVRT
+69 NIHQNVRT
-77 NFNQNVTFPNIE
+77 HFNENVTFPNIE
-89 DTAFIHPFAV
+89 ENAFIHPFAV
-99 VIGDCYIGNMVMMS
+99 VIGDCYIGKMVMMS

-119 GDEGTPIHIGDF
+119 GDEGTPIHIGEF

-146 TDIKNFDQRLFNKDG
+146 TDIKNFDQRLFNKEG

-171 VQEGEYSVFVG
+171 VQEGEYSVYVG

-195 PAWIGND
+195 PAWIGNN
-202 TFIGMKSIVYNAKVG
+202 TFIGMKTIVYNAKVG

-236 NKFVPPGSLVTSQE
+236 NKFVPPGSVVTSQE
-250 QANNLPD
+250 QADNLPD

-267 KGVVDVNVKL
+267 KGVVDVNSKL

-287 KMITEREARMELQGL
+287 KMITEREAQMELQGL
-302 ETTMMPTNNHSNA
+302 ETTIMSNNGS
-315 TQ
+315 

>member
-1 VVINNRIFFAVAI
+1 LMIKSDKIFFAVAT
-14 AALVTIGGLL
+14 AAMVTIGGLYASFL
-24 AIIPKQNLLTLVE
+24 ILNLLLPAVE
-37 AQSQTGSGSSTN
+37 AQSQTNIGSTN
-49 ISSLIDNNATSNNNN
+49 MNSSNNNNN

-77 NFNQNVTFPNIE
+77 DFNQNVTFPNIE

-146 TDIKNFDQRLFNKDG
+146 TDIKNFDQRLFNKEG

-182 NGSSLAH
+182 NRSSLAH

-230 GVEIPD
+230 VVEIPD
-236 NKFVPPGSLVTSQE
+236 NKFVPPGSIITNQE

-287 KMITEREARMELQGL
+287 KMITEREAQMELQGL
-302 ETTMMPTNNHSNA
+302 ETTMMPNNSSSA

>member
-1 VVINNRIFFAVAI
+1 MIKDNKIFFAVAT
-14 AALVTIGGLL
+14 AAIVTIGGLY
-24 AIIPKQNLLTLVE
+24 ATIPTQNLLLPAVE
-37 AQSQTGSGSSTN
+37 AQSQTNTESTN
-49 ISSLIDNNATSNNNN
+49 MNSSYNNNN

-99 VIGDCYIGNMVMMS
+99 VIGDCYIGKMVMMS

-146 TDIKNFDQRLFNKDG
+146 TDIKNFDQRLFNKEG

-171 VQEGEYSVFVG
+171 VQEGEYSVYVG

-202 TFIGMKSIVYNAKVG
+202 TFIGMKTIVYNAKVG
-217 NNVAVGISSVITN
+217 NNVAVGVSSVITN

-236 NKFVPPGSLVTSQE
+236 NKFVPPGSVVTSQE
-250 QANNLPD
+250 QADNLPD

-267 KGVVDVNVKL
+267 KGVVDVNSKL
-277 AEGYSQEELE
+277 AEGYSSQEELE
-287 KMITEREARMELQGL
+287 KMITDREAQMELQGL
-302 ETTMMPTNNHSNA
+302 ETTMISPNNSSSA

>member
-1 VVINNRIFFAVAI
+1 MIKNNKIFFAVAT
-14 AALVTIGGLL
+14 ATLVTIGGLYA
-24 AIIPKQNLLTLVE
+24 AIHIQNLLLPAVE
-37 AQSQTGSGSSTN
+37 AQSQTNTASTN
-49 ISSLIDNNATSNNNN
+49 MNSSNNNN

-146 TDIKNFDQRLFNKDG
+146 TDIKNFDQRLFNKEG

-202 TFIGMKSIVYNAKVG
+202 TFIGMKTIVYNAKVG

-236 NKFVPPGSLVTSQE
+236 NKFVPPGSVITSQE

-277 AEGYSQEELE
+277 AEGYSSQEELE
-287 KMITEREARMELQGL
+287 KMIIEREAQMELQGL
-302 ETTMMPTNNHSNA
+302 ETTMMPNNSSSA